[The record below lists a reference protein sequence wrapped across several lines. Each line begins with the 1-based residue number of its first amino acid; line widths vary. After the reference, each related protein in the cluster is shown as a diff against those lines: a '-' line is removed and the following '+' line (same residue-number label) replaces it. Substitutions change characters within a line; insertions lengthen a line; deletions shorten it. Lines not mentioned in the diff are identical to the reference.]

1 MSENGVV
8 DVTILGAGP
17 TGLAAAYYVGHREGT
32 VRIVESL
39 EQIGG
44 QVAATYPEKHVF
56 DVAGH
61 PKVLGQTLVELC
73 TEQGLQYGAEVLLG
87 EEAKTL
93 ERDGDL
99 LCLATDKGNTY
110 LSRALIITAGHGA
123 FEPRKLG
130 VENVDAWE
138 GKGLYYV
145 VREKAQFKD
154 KRCV

>member
-32 VRIVESL
+32 VRSVESI

-73 TEQGLQYGAEVLLG
+73 TEQGLHFFFKVLPAAE
-87 EEAKTL
+87 ANTL
-93 ERDGDL
+93 PR
-99 LCLATDKGNTY
+99 
-110 LSRALIITAGHGA
+110 HGA
-123 FEPRKLG
+123 LLR
-130 VENVDAWE
+130 
-138 GKGLYYV
+138 
-145 VREKAQFKD
+145 
-154 KRCV
+154 